1 MYYEDR
7 KWINLALDSV
17 SGVEISGFASHV
29 GFVCVP
35 PSTERFWF
43 EVKLKFISKPYV
55 CVVTTIKCLVLP
67 VALRSESVT
76 KL

>member
-7 KWINLALDSV
+7 KWVNLALDSV
-17 SGVEISGFASHV
+17 SGVEISGSGSHV

-35 PSTERFWF
+35 LSTERFWF

-55 CVVTTIKCLVLP
+55 CVVTTIKYLVLP
-67 VALRSESVT
+67 VALCSESLT